1 VRTLLRRA
9 GDDPARE
16 GLLDS
21 PNRLARA
28 YREFFSGYAQDPHAV
43 LSAVHDLPSGAFIV
57 WTLAAC
63 ALAWAWFNGVR
74 TAKAA

>member
-1 VRTLLRRA
+1 LSRLDIAEVEAAVRTLLRWA
-9 GDDPARE
+9 GDDP
-16 GLLDS
+16 
-21 PNRLARA
+21 
-28 YREFFSGYAQDPHAV
+28 QAV

-74 TAKAA
+74 IAKAA